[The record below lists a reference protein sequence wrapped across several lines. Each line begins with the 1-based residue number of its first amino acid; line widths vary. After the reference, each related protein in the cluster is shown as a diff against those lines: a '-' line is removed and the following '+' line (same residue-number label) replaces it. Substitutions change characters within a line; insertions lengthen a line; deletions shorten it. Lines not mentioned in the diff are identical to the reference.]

1 MVRRDGTLAAL
12 LHGQGHGTRKDCERL
27 VRAGRVEI
35 GVATPEGL
43 AWRQAADPAETPG
56 TAGLHLKVD
65 GAVLPYRETLY
76 LALHK
81 PAGYECSHAPSHHAS
96 VFDLLP
102 RAFVARGLQAVGRL
116 DADTT
121 GLLLLSDSGAF
132 IHFFTSPRRHV
143 IKQYRVVTRH
153 PISADQVERLAAGVA
168 LRQEDG
174 PTLPA
179 AVEILAERAALVA
192 IREGRYH
199 QVKRMFAAVGNRV
212 ESIHRVAIG
221 GLALE
226 DALPPGA
233 WRFLEDADL
242 ERLGYREG

>member
-1 MVRRDGTLAAL
+1 MGRRDGTLAAL
-12 LHGQGHGTRKDCERL
+12 LHGQGHGTRKECERM

-35 GVATPEGL
+35 GLEAAEGV
-43 AWRQAADPAETPG
+43 AWRKAEDPSETPG

-65 GAVLPYRETLY
+65 GAALPYREALF

-102 RAFVARGLQAVGRL
+102 RPFVARGIQAVGRL

-121 GLLLLSDSGAF
+121 GLLLLSDSGDF
-132 IHFFTSPRRHV
+132 NHFFTSPRRHV
-143 IKQYRVVTRH
+143 IKKYRVETRH
-153 PISADQVERLAAGVA
+153 PISADQVRRLAEGVE

-179 AVEILAERAALVA
+179 TVEILAERTALVA
-192 IREGRYH
+192 IQEGRYH

-212 ESIHRVAIG
+212 DGIHRVAIG

-226 DALPPGA
+226 DSLAPGA
-233 WRFLEDADL
+233 WRFLSEADL
-242 ERLGYREG
+242 ELLGYRGG

>member
-1 MVRRDGTLAAL
+1 MARRDGTLAAL

-35 GVATPEGL
+35 GLEAAEGI
-43 AWRQAADPAETPG
+43 AWRKASDPSETLATG
-56 TAGLHLKVD
+56 GLHLKVD
-65 GAVLPYRETLY
+65 DVALPYTETLY

-81 PAGYECSHAPSHHAS
+81 PSGYECSHSPSHHAS

-102 RAFVARGLQAVGRL
+102 RAFVARGIQAVGRL

-132 IHFFTSPRRHV
+132 NHYFTSPRRHV
-143 IKQYRVVTRH
+143 IKKYRVETRH
-153 PISADQVERLAAGVA
+153 PVTAGQAERLAAGVE

-179 AVEILAERAALVA
+179 VVEILAERTALVA
-192 IREGRYH
+192 IQEGRYH

-212 ESIHRVAIG
+212 DGIHRVAIA

-226 DALPPGA
+226 DSLPPGA
-233 WRFLEDADL
+233 WRFLSPADL
-242 ERLGYREG
+242 ELLGYRG